1 MVSEAE
7 GAAVKGSE
15 DIQVRGF
22 GGEGQRERGERGLA
36 IESGA
41 PEAGA
46 GQEMSEG
53 FQAVRRILVCRA
65 GIRQ

>member
-1 MVSEAE
+1 MREAAMVSEAE

-41 PEAGA
+41 P
-46 GQEMSEG
+46 
-53 FQAVRRILVCRA
+53 
-65 GIRQ
+65 